1 MSDLRGLVTAAGLS
15 TRMGG
20 FPKPLLHTDGG
31 RFVEVILDGLAAAG
45 VDESVVVLGHE
56 HETVRARA
64 DLGDAE
70 VVVNDAYEDGM
81 LSSVQAGVRACEGAD
96 GLVLWPV
103 DYPFAS
109 PAVVERLRPAF
120 RAGDADVVQPT
131 VDGESGHPALFG
143 ASTFDALLSAPEDEG
158 ARAVVYDDD
167 TDVERVPVDDAGI
180 LADIDT
186 PEEYWAA
193 VKRHG

>member
-1 MSDLRGLVTAAGLS
+1 MSELRGLVTAAGLS

-20 FPKPLLHTDGG
+20 FPKPLLHAGDR
-31 RFVEVILDGLAAAG
+31 RFVEAILDGLAAAG
-45 VDESVVVLGHE
+45 VDSVVVLGHE
-56 HETVRARA
+56 HEAVRERA

-81 LSSVQAGVRACEGAD
+81 LSSVQAGVRACAGAD

-109 PAVVERLRPAF
+109 AAVVERLRAAF
-120 RAGDADVVQPT
+120 EAGDADVVQPT

-158 ARAVVYDDD
+158 ARAVVYDDA
-167 TDVERVPVDDAGI
+167 TDVERVPVEDAAI